1 MTCGGQK
8 TRREMMDSQ
17 RSHRPGIA
25 AEPRKR
31 QASRGVLRLH
41 DGDRLDLRIGPVR
54 MSLDGAEL
62 RMLAYNGS
70 VPDASLHIDQ
80 GSDITV
86 QVTNDGDAAATVD
99 WHGLRL
105 DNRHDGEGYSERQSV
120 TRL

>member
-1 MTCGGQK
+1 M
-8 TRREMMDSQ
+8 
-17 RSHRPGIA
+17 
-25 AEPRKR
+25 
-31 QASRGVLRLH
+31 LRLH

-54 MSLDGAEL
+54 KSLDDAEL

-70 VPDASLHIDQ
+70 VPGASLHIDQ

-105 DNRHDGEGYSERQSV
+105 DNRHDGVPNEAQAPIPIGRTFTCRLRVPWRRFYWYHPHRFACYAPVGSV
-120 TRL
+120 SI